1 MMRLVAVMAC
11 LISAFQCLWWAEE
24 SGSLGWW
31 HLGALVWIVNATII
45 ALEGTG

>member
-11 LISAFQCLWWAEE
+11 LISAFQCLWWAQEKR
-24 SGSLGWW
+24 GPGWW
-31 HLGALVWIVNATII
+31 HLAAFVWVVNAAII